1 MALIPTSNRLV
12 SCSAVT
18 ARPKPSALPAALLL
32 AATGGL
38 LDAVVYLNHGHV
50 FANAMTGNVIFLGIS
65 ALSHDWTDV
74 ARHIAPILAFL
85 IGIVAARLLAAA
97 PIPHAAALTLV
108 VEIVALFFIGMF
120 PATLPQVA
128 FTASVAL
135 VSAFQVTTFRRV
147 GRFTYNST
155 YVTGNLR
162 EFAEGALESFTA
174 PTPAARQLGRAKA
187 RKLALICLCF
197 LAGATIGAFTARHY
211 PTHAFWI
218 AEPLLLSALTLI
230 LANPTH
236 FYPKPTQPPDPTSI
250 PSTHS

>member
-1 MALIPTSNRLV
+1 MP
-12 SCSAVT
+12 

-32 AATGGL
+32 ATTGGL
-38 LDAVVYLNHGHV
+38 LDAIVYLNHGHV

-65 ALSHDWTDV
+65 ALSHDWEDV
-74 ARHIAPILAFL
+74 ARHTAPILAFF
-85 IGIVAARLLAAA
+85 IGVIAARLLAAA

-108 VEIVALFFIGMF
+108 VEVVALFFIGML
-120 PATLPQVA
+120 PGTLPQVA

-162 EFAEGALESFTA
+162 ELAEGILESFTA
-174 PTPAARQLGRAKA
+174 PTSAARHLGRAKA
-187 RKLALICLCF
+187 RKLGLISLCF
-197 LAGATIGAFTARHY
+197 LAGATFGAFAARRY
-211 PTHAFWI
+211 PTHAFWF

-236 FYPKPTQPPDPTSI
+236 FVPNPQPQPPDPTSI

>member
-1 MALIPTSNRLV
+1 MKSMAQPPT
-12 SCSAVT
+12 T
-18 ARPKPSALPAALLL
+18 APAASTLASASLL

-65 ALSHDWTDV
+65 ALGSDWADV

-85 IGIVAARLLAAA
+85 IGVVAARLLAAA
-97 PIPHAAALTLV
+97 PISHAAVLTLA

-162 EFAEGALESFTA
+162 EFAQGILESFTA
-174 PTPAARQLGRAKA
+174 PHLAARQLGRAKA
-187 RKLALICLCF
+187 RKLGLICLCF
-197 LAGATIGAFTARHY
+197 LAGATVGAFTARHY
-211 PTHAFWI
+211 PTHALWF
-218 AEPLLLSALTLI
+218 AEPFLLTALTLI
-230 LANPTH
+230 LLNPTH
-236 FYPKPTQPPDPTSI
+236 FTLTD
-250 PSTHS
+250 